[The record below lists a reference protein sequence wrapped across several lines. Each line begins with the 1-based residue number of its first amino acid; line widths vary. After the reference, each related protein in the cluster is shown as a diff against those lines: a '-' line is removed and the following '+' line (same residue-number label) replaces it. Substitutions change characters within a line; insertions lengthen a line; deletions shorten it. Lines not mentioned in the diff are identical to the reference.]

1 MWQENPQQKLAGLTE
16 ETGAGGEPSLRCI
29 RVGRRVCGHAT
40 LCSDAFHFVACCHGR
55 CFGLWDVSVV
65 HAAIEEEVFV
75 RPPKNTRKEET
86 IWKLLKDHVWNTSC
100 EFTLGKASV
109 RETLCE
115 SHKKVHI
122 SVPCVAYIEKE
133 ESLVLLR
140 GDDFFAEG
148 HESSLDKLGEV
159 LSACEIKRLPI
170 VGPTV
175 GREGVFLRRQIQWNE
190 SGFPYRPD
198 PKHVDALVEAL
209 SLEDARLVPTITR
222 ETAKEQANTLRVEPD

>member
-1 MWQENPQQKLAGLTE
+1 MWQENLQQKLAGLTE

-40 LCSDAFHFVACCHGR
+40 LCSDAFRFVACCHGR

-86 IWKLLKDHVWNTSC
+86 IWKLLKAMYGTQV
-100 EFTLGKASV
+100 ASSRWERLV

-122 SVPCVAYIEKE
+122 SEKE
-133 ESLVLLR
+133 ESLVLFR
-140 GDDFFAEG
+140 GDDFLAEG

-175 GREGVFLRRQIQWNE
+175 GREGVFLRRRIQWNE